1 MKLPQLQAGTLVRR
15 YKRFLADI
23 TDADGE
29 LLTIHCPNTG
39 AMTGCTEP
47 GSKIY
52 YSRSDNQKRKYP
64 HTLEFVETVN
74 GLVSVNT
81 GRANSLVKDALLGGR
96 IAEVGPLTQN
106 QVKPEAAIPGGA
118 GRFDFQL
125 SQGDDITFIEVK
137 SVTLH
142 LEDGLGAFPDA
153 VSTRAL
159 KHVNELQAQV
169 QKGARGILL
178 FCVQHLGIHR
188 VCPAHDV
195 DPDYAEGLG
204 LAAQQG
210 VEIFAYGC
218 QTDLQTMT
226 LSHRLEF
233 SLDV

>member
-1 MKLPQLQAGTLVRR
+1 
-15 YKRFLADI
+15 
-23 TDADGE
+23 
-29 LLTIHCPNTG
+29 
-39 AMTGCTEP
+39 MTGCTEP

-96 IAEVGPLTQN
+96 IAEVGPLTPN

-142 LEDGLGAFPDA
+142 LEDGLGRFQMY
-153 VSTRAL
+153 VTSSTATSPNCKPRC
-159 KHVNELQAQV
+159 KRVREV
-169 QKGARGILL
+169 
-178 FCVQHLGIHR
+178 FCCFVYNI
-188 VCPAHDV
+188 
-195 DPDYAEGLG
+195 
-204 LAAQQG
+204 
-210 VEIFAYGC
+210 
-218 QTDLQTMT
+218 
-226 LSHRLEF
+226 
-233 SLDV
+233 